1 MIIILQI
8 LFWISA
14 FLVFHTYVLYP
25 LIIRIL
31 AKNKRANYAEV
42 KHFPTVTIIMSL
54 YNEESVIFEKLDS
67 IFASNYPMDKV
78 SIIIGSD
85 NSDDK
90 TNEIVSNYASKHKNI
105 DFTAFTQ
112 RQGKSNVIN
121 SMINKSHSEILILSD
136 ANVFFDNN
144 TIAELVKPFADE
156 KIGLVDTNMKNTGLK
171 KEGISFQEKSYI
183 SREVYIKNR
192 EGLLWGTMMGPFGGC
207 FAIRRDLYSPVP
219 KTFLVDDFYICLKVI
234 EKGYKAVN
242 NLNAI
247 VYEDVSNNL
256 SDEFR
261 RKVRIA
267 TGDFQNLNE
276 FKKMLWPPWTGLS
289 FSFMSHKVLRWITPL
304 FIISAWILN
313 FILALDSLFYLILF
327 AGYNFVLILPLADFL
342 LKKIKIH
349 NVILRF
355 ITHFFSMNLAL
366 LKGMFKAIKG
376 VESNVW
382 KPTKRNQ

>member
-8 LFWISA
+8 LFWISV

-25 LIIRIL
+25 LIIRL
-31 AKNKRANYAEV
+31 LTNGKRVDYAEA
-42 KHFPTVTIIMSL
+42 KHFPSVTIIMSL
-54 YNEESVIFEKLDS
+54 YNEESVISEKLDS
-67 IFASNYPMDKV
+67 VFASDYPMDKV

-90 TNEIVSNYASKHKNI
+90 TNLIVSDYASKHKNI
-105 DFTAFTQ
+105 DFTAFSQ

-121 SMINKSHSEILILSD
+121 SMINKSNADILILSD
-136 ANVFFDNN
+136 ANVFFDKN
-144 TIAELVKPFADE
+144 TISELVKPFADE

-171 KEGISFQEKSYI
+171 KEGISIQEKSYI
-183 SREVYIKNR
+183 SREVFIKNR
-192 EGLLWGTMMGPFGGC
+192 EGVLWGTMMGPFGGC

-219 KTFLVDDFYICLKVI
+219 KTFLVDDFYICMKVI

-242 NLNAI
+242 NLNAV

-276 FKKMLWPPWTGLS
+276 FRKMLWPPWTGLS

-313 FILALDSLFYLILF
+313 FILAFDSLFYLILF
-327 AGYNFVLILPLADFL
+327 AGYNFVIILPLADFL
-342 LKKIKIH
+342 LKKLNIH

-355 ITHFFSMNLAL
+355 ITHFFTMNLAL
-366 LKGMFKAIKG
+366 LRGMFKAIKG

>member
-8 LFWISA
+8 LFWISV

-31 AKNKRANYAEV
+31 AHNKQTNYADA
-42 KHFPTVTIIMSL
+42 KHFPSVTIIMSL
-54 YNEESVIFEKLDS
+54 YNEESVISEKLDS
-67 IFASNYPMDKV
+67 IFASDYPIDKV

-90 TNEIVSNYASKHKNI
+90 TNEIVSNYASRYKNI
-105 DFTAFTQ
+105 DFTAFSQ

-121 SMINKSHSEILILSD
+121 NMINKSHADILILSD
-136 ANVFFDNN
+136 ANVFFDKN
-144 TIAELVKPFADE
+144 TIAELVKPFADD

-171 KEGISFQEKSYI
+171 KEGISIQEKSYI
-183 SREVYIKNR
+183 SREVNIKNR
-192 EGLLWGTMMGPFGGC
+192 EGILWGTMMGPFGGC
-207 FAIRRDLYSPVP
+207 FAIRHDLYSPVP
-219 KTFLVDDFYICLKVI
+219 KNFLVDDFYICMKVI

-242 NLNAI
+242 NLNAV

-313 FILALDSLFYLILF
+313 FILAFDSLFYLILF
-327 AGYNFVLILPLADFL
+327 AGYNFVIILPLADFL
-342 LKKIKIH
+342 LKKINIH

-355 ITHFFSMNLAL
+355 ITHFFTMNLAL
-366 LKGMFKAIKG
+366 LRGMFKAIKG

>member
-8 LFWISA
+8 LFWISV

-31 AKNKRANYAEV
+31 ANKKQADYAEAR
-42 KHFPTVTIIMSL
+42 HFPSVTVIMSL
-54 YNEESVIFEKLDS
+54 YNEESVISEKLDS
-67 IFASNYPMDKV
+67 IFSSNYPMDKI

-90 TNEIVSNYASKHKNI
+90 TNEIVSDYASKHKNI
-105 DFTAFTQ
+105 DFTAFPQ

-121 SMINKSHSEILILSD
+121 SMISKSNADILILSD
-136 ANVFFDNN
+136 ANVFFDKN
-144 TIAELVKPFADE
+144 TIAELVKPFVNE

-171 KEGISFQEKSYI
+171 KEGISIQEKSYI

-219 KTFLVDDFYICLKVI
+219 KTFLVDDFYICMKVL

-242 NLNAI
+242 NLNAV

-267 TGDFQNLNE
+267 TGDFQNLYE
-276 FKKMLWPPWTGLS
+276 FKKMIWPPWTGLS

-304 FIISAWILN
+304 FIISAWIFN
-313 FILALDSLFYLILF
+313 FILAFDSLFYLILF
-327 AGYNFVLILPLADFL
+327 AGYNFVIILPLADFL
-342 LKKIKIH
+342 LKKLNIH

-355 ITHFFSMNLAL
+355 ITHFFTMNLAL
-366 LKGMFKAIKG
+366 LRGMFKAIKG

>member
-8 LFWISA
+8 LFWISV

-31 AKNKRANYAEV
+31 ANNKRSNYTDA
-42 KHFPTVTIIMSL
+42 KHFPSVTIIMSL
-54 YNEESVIFEKLDS
+54 YNEESVIADKLDS
-67 IFASNYPMDKV
+67 IFSSDYPMDKV

-90 TNEIVSNYASKHKNI
+90 TNEIVSDYASKHKNI
-105 DFTAFTQ
+105 DFTPFSQ

-121 SMINKSHSEILILSD
+121 SMIDKSNSEILILSD
-136 ANVFFDNN
+136 ANVFFDKN
-144 TIAELVKPFADE
+144 TISELVLPFADE

-171 KEGISFQEKSYI
+171 KEGISIQEKSYI
-183 SREVYIKNR
+183 SREVFIKNR

-219 KTFLVDDFYICLKVI
+219 KTFLVDDFYICMKVI

-242 NLNAI
+242 NLNAV

-313 FILALDSLFYLILF
+313 FILAFDSLFYLILF
-327 AGYNFVLILPLADFL
+327 AGYNFVIILPLADFL
-342 LKKIKIH
+342 LKKINIH

-355 ITHFFSMNLAL
+355 ITHFFTMNLAL
-366 LKGMFKAIKG
+366 LRGMFKAIKG